1 MASKNSYEMKI
12 KELEALVEKLEEG
25 QLSLEEN
32 LKLYE
37 NGVKLTNELYKILT
51 KAEGKIT
58 ILTDGEEKEFKIN
71 EE

>member
-12 KELEALVEKLEEG
+12 KELEELVERLEEG

-37 NGVKLTNELYKILT
+37 NGVKLTSELYKILT

-58 ILTDGEEKEFKIN
+58 ILTDGEEKEFRIN